1 MRKNQVTFIWVTCY
15 FSLKFF
21 QLKNT
26 VNEIT
31 WCSFTR
37 NRKQFVPV
45 YKTCVIFCPLLNVQ
59 IVYVLRSSKPSG
71 RNINPAPRMLDRDQ
85 RVNEDK
91 NESVCSEI
99 GLLRLFLGRWA
110 SIS

>member
-1 MRKNQVTFIWVTCY
+1 MV
-15 FSLKFF
+15 FSA
-21 QLKNT
+21 
-26 VNEIT
+26 
-31 WCSFTR
+31 
-37 NRKQFVPV
+37 
-45 YKTCVIFCPLLNVQ
+45 PLLKVQ

-71 RNINPAPRMLDRDQ
+71 QNINPAPRMLDRDQ